1 MSLITRCPA
10 CGTMFKVVP
19 DQLRIS
25 EGWVRCGHC
34 AEVFDASANMQQ
46 DAATAPAA
54 YVAPPP
60 TYAFQ
65 DSYSL
70 APAYSQAPVQVTAPP
85 ASQVFAESTPLTSSP
100 AARERA
106 GPDSRAPSS
115 NFSDSE
121 LDRNL
126 YKLLVDESAQ
136 ESVPQEGGA
145 PSIPQPASLPASR
158 TARLEAFDDSRIDPE
173 GPVSDSTLEGVSF
186 VRDARRKAFWRR
198 PAIRALL
205 SAVVLVLLCVLGLQV
220 AVQERDRI
228 AAMEPRTRPL
238 LQELCSQLQ
247 CAVEPLRQIESIVI
261 NSSAF
266 SKLRADTYRLSITV
280 KNNAPLALAM
290 PAIELALT
298 DSGDQPVV
306 RRVLMPADLGAAAP
320 NASPV
325 LAAGGEWS
333 GTFPISVAGSNARI
347 VGYRLL
353 AFYP

>member
-1 MSLITRCPA
+1 
-10 CGTMFKVVP
+10 MFKVVP

-46 DAATAPAA
+46 DVAFAPQA

-60 TYAFQ
+60 ASVAAPPVYAPQ
-65 DSYSL
+65 PVYTH
-70 APAYSQAPVQVTAPP
+70 APVHIPAPTVSQAFAPP
-85 ASQVFAESTPLTSSP
+85 AP
-100 AARERA
+100 AASYLASRERR
-106 GPDSRAPSS
+106 GPDSQSPSS
-115 NFSDSE
+115 TFSDSQ

-126 YKLLVDESAQ
+126 YKLLADDAAPESL
-136 ESVPQEGGA
+136 PQADAA
-145 PSIPQPASLPASR
+145 PSLSRPAPLAASR
-158 TARLEAFDDSRIDPE
+158 TAQLEAFDDSRIDPE
-173 GPVSDSTLEGVSF
+173 APVSDSTLESVSF
-186 VRDARRKAFWRR
+186 VRDARHKAFWRR
-198 PAIRALL
+198 PAIRILLSLVVLALL
-205 SAVVLVLLCVLGLQV
+205 GVLGLQV

-228 AAMEPRTRPL
+228 AAMEPRTRGL
-238 LQELCSQLQ
+238 LQDLCSRLQ
-247 CAVEPLRQIESIVI
+247 CSVEPLRQIESIVI
-261 NSSAF
+261 DSSAF
-266 SKLRADTYRLSITV
+266 NKLRADTYRLSITV

-306 RRVLMPADLGAAAP
+306 RRVLTPADLGAAAA
-320 NASPV
+320 NTSPV

-333 GTFPISVAGSNARI
+333 GTFPISVVGGGARI

>member
-1 MSLITRCPA
+1 
-10 CGTMFKVVP
+10 MFKVVP

-34 AEVFDASANMQQ
+34 AEVFDAPANMQQ
-46 DAATAPAA
+46 QVAAVPPA

-60 TYAFQ
+60 AYVPQAG
-65 DSYSL
+65 YSQ
-70 APAYSQAPVQVTAPP
+70 APAYSHAPVQVPAPP
-85 ASQVFAESTPLTSSP
+85 ALQAFSPSSPLAGSP
-100 AARERA
+100 AAREHL
-106 GPDSRAPSS
+106 GSDSQSPSS
-115 NFSDSE
+115 TFSDSQ

-126 YKLLVDESAQ
+126 YKLLADEAAQ
-136 ESVPQEGGA
+136 ESMPQADAA
-145 PSIPQPASLPASR
+145 PSQPFPAPVPASR
-158 TARLEAFDDSRIDPE
+158 TAQLDAFDDSVIDSQV
-173 GPVSDSTLEGVSF
+173 PVSDSTLEGVSF

-198 PAIRALL
+198 PAIRAML
-205 SAVVLVLLCVLGLQV
+205 SLVVLVLLCVLGLQV
-220 AVQERDRI
+220 VVQERDRI

-238 LQELCSQLQ
+238 LQELCARLQ
-247 CAVEPLRQIESIVI
+247 CVVEPLRQIESIVI
-261 NSSAF
+261 DSSAF

-298 DSGDQPVV
+298 DTGDQPVV
-306 RRVLMPADLGAAAP
+306 RRVLLPADLGAAAP
-320 NASPV
+320 GAFAV

-333 GTFPISVAGSNARI
+333 GTFPISVAGGNARI